1 MDDGYPLP
9 RAMRR
14 LRNLLI
20 CAIIERDLSGKAD
33 LSEVVETMTRFAE
46 FAIRTHLKT
55 LSEELTARSRYTDR
69 SPFWHTS
76 GNDYSRN
83 GETWGGELN
92 VSSDID
98 LIFVY
103 PENGETKTTEPGQ
116 RPLSNQEFF
125 TRLGKRFIKAL
136 SEITEDGFTFRVDMA
151 LRPNG
156 ESGPLVASTNMVEQY
171 LIVQGREW
179 ERYAWIKARP
189 ITGNPDDIRGAAG
202 NRASIHL
209 SPVSGFQCHRCHPE
223 PAPADSC
230 RRHPAGKASPRTQ
243 QQRQTGTRWH
253 TGN

>member
-1 MDDGYPLP
+1 MLQNMKPSLIPAEQASHFYMHWMNASREKRTAKIQSLITQPLNRLNLEALLKREMDDGYPLP

-55 LSEELTARSRYTDR
+55 LSEELTAAHGT
-69 SPFWHTS
+69 PIGAHS
-76 GNDYSRN
+76 GTPQEMIIL
-83 GETWGGELN
+83 GMGKLGGGELN

-136 SEITEDGFTFRVDMA
+136 SEITEDGFTF
-151 LRPNG
+151 
-156 ESGPLVASTNMVEQY
+156 
-171 LIVQGREW
+171 
-179 ERYAWIKARP
+179 
-189 ITGNPDDIRGAAG
+189 
-202 NRASIHL
+202 ASIW
-209 SPVSGFQCHRCHPE
+209 P
-223 PAPADSC
+223 
-230 RRHPAGKASPRTQ
+230 
-243 QQRQTGTRWH
+243 
-253 TGN
+253 